1 VDEARQPG
9 DDGRGDVLSAGPGG
23 ARADADPNPELLPD
37 ALRQRLDRCADQWLH
52 ECEARRLAAN
62 GTLKFSAV
70 APWLATATAVAIAIV
85 GWWPR
90 LVEIGSAA
98 SDAGGLEQWQARRER
113 AELLRSPGVEHW
125 AWGGGAARDAGD
137 VVWDPRAQRGYLRLQ
152 GYVPNDPAR
161 FQYQA
166 WIFDAGRDD
175 RYPVSGGVF
184 DVPPGVEELVV
195 PIRAGIPVER
205 AAAFAVTVERPGG
218 TVVSDRA
225 KLVAF
230 AHSVD

>member
-1 VDEARQPG
+1 MDEARQPG
-9 DDGRGDVLSAGPGG
+9 DGGRGDALSAGRGG
-23 ARADADPNPELLPD
+23 APADADPAAERLPD
-37 ALRQRLDRCADQWLH
+37 ALRQRLDRCADEWLH
-52 ECEARRLAAN
+52 ECAASRLAAR

-70 APWLATATAVAIAIV
+70 APWLATAVAVSLAIV

-90 LVEIGSAA
+90 LAEVGIAA
-98 SDAGGLEQWQARRER
+98 SDAGGLAQWRARRER
-113 AELLRSPGVEHW
+113 AELLQQPGVEHW
-125 AWGGGAARDAGD
+125 AWGGAAGRDAGD
-137 VVWDPRAQRGYLRLQ
+137 VVWDARSQRGYLRLR

-161 FQYQA
+161 SQYQV

-184 DVPPGVEELVV
+184 DVPEGVDELLV
-195 PIRAGIPVER
+195 PIRAGMPVER

-230 AHSVD
+230 AHTGN

>member
-1 VDEARQPG
+1 
-9 DDGRGDVLSAGPGG
+9 
-23 ARADADPNPELLPD
+23 LPD
-37 ALRQRLDRCADQWLH
+37 GLRQRLDRCAEQWLH
-52 ECEARRLAAN
+52 ECSARRTAGGA
-62 GTLKFSAV
+62 TLGFAAV
-70 APWLATATAVAIAIV
+70 APWIATAIAVSLAIV

-90 LVEIGSAA
+90 LAEFGTSA
-98 SDAGGLEQWQARRER
+98 SDAGGLEQWRTRRER
-113 AELLRSPGVEHW
+113 AELLQLPGVEHW
-125 AWGGGAARDAGD
+125 AWGSAAGRDAGD
-137 VVWDPRAQRGYLRLQ
+137 VVWDPRSQRGYLRLQ

-161 FQYQA
+161 SQYQV

-184 DVPPGVEELVV
+184 DVPEGVDELVV
-195 PIRAGIPVER
+195 PISASVPVER

-230 AHSVD
+230 AHTAN